1 MQEGFINNKIIQRRS
16 DGLTAVIIKTTPR
29 MITVIFQTSRSW
41 KVKEWSKNY
50 IENFFNIIG
59 ETEAI
64 DLQQVSE
71 DMKKSFEKILTY

>member
-59 ETEAI
+59 ETKAI